1 MVHTSAFEIIVPMLR
16 CSFFFFKQKT
26 AYEMRIS
33 DWSSDVCSSD
43 LEAVAND
50 PVGIA
55 LKMAQRFNAII
66 LLKGPRSFVVD
77 PDGHVLVHTGGC
89 VGLATGG
96 SGDVLAGIVGG
107 LAARGAISATA
118 SAWGAWVHGRAGEM
132 LTDQFGRVVF
142 LARGILPLIPPL
154 LDSSRAG

>member
-1 MVHTSAFEIIVPMLR
+1 M
-16 CSFFFFKQKT
+16 
-26 AYEMRIS
+26 
-33 DWSSDVCSSD
+33 
-43 LEAVAND
+43 
-50 PVGIA
+50 
-55 LKMAQRFNAII
+55 

-132 LTDQFGRVVF
+132 LTDQFGRVGF
-142 LARGILPLIPPL
+142 LAREILPLIPR
-154 LDSSRAG
+154 SEERRVGKECVRTCRSRWSQFH